1 MDYQKK
7 TIEQIEVAG
16 KRVFVRADFNVPLEN
31 GKITNDRRIRASL
44 PTIKYLLDKGASVV
58 VSSHLGRP
66 KGKVK
71 PELSLKPVAERL
83 AELLGKPVK
92 FAPDCI
98 GPEVEKMAKEL
109 KAGEIMCLENLR
121 FHEEEE
127 KNDPEF
133 TKKLASL
140 ADLYVSDAFGTVH
153 RAHASTEGV
162 AHYLRPAVAG
172 FLIAKELKYLGGAM
186 ANPKRP
192 LVAILGG
199 AKVGSKIGV
208 INKLMEICDT
218 LVIGGGMAY
227 TFFKAKG
234 YSIGD
239 SLFDAESFETAKQIL
254 KTAEEKKIQLVLPL
268 DVVVTQ
274 KLEAGAPT
282 QVVPVTAIPDGWAGA
297 DSGPKTVA
305 EITRVTKDA
314 GTIVWNGPVG
324 VFEIEQFGKGTLAI
338 AEALAHSGAVTILGG
353 GETAAAAEEY
363 GLDDKM
369 SHVSTGGGASLEF
382 LEGRVL
388 PGIAT
393 LDDAR

>member
-1 MDYQKK
+1 MDYRKK
-7 TIEQIEVAG
+7 TIEQIDVAG
-16 KRVFVRADFNVPLEN
+16 KRVFVRADFNVPLEG

-44 PTIKYLLDKGASVV
+44 PTIQYLLDKGASVV

-109 KAGEIMCLENLR
+109 KPGEILCLENLR

-133 TKKLASL
+133 TKKLAAL

-186 ANPKRP
+186 ADPKRP

-227 TFFKAKG
+227 TFLKAQG

-254 KTAEEKKIQLVLPL
+254 KTAAEKKISLVLPR
-268 DVVVTQ
+268 DVVVCQ

-282 QVVPVTAIPDGWAGA
+282 QVVPATAIPDGWSGA
-297 DSGPKTVA
+297 DVGPQTVE
-305 EITRVTKDA
+305 EISKIAKGA

-324 VFEIEQFGKGTLAI
+324 VFEIDQFAKGTRAI
-338 AEALAHSGAVTILGG
+338 AEALVASGAVTILGG
-353 GETAAAAEEY
+353 GETAAAAEEF

-393 LDDAR
+393 LDDAQ

>member
-1 MDYQKK
+1 M
-7 TIEQIEVAG
+7 
-16 KRVFVRADFNVPLEN
+16 
-31 GKITNDRRIRASL
+31 
-44 PTIKYLLDKGASVV
+44 LDKGASVV

-71 PELSLKPVAERL
+71 AELSLKPVAERL
-83 AELLGKPVK
+83 AELLDKPVK

-109 KAGEIMCLENLR
+109 KPGEILCLENLR

-133 TKKLASL
+133 TKKLAAL
-140 ADLYVSDAFGTVH
+140 ADIYVSDAFGTVH

-186 ANPKRP
+186 ADPKRP

-227 TFFKAKG
+227 TFLKAQG

-254 KTAEEKKIQLVLPL
+254 KTAAEKKISLVLPR
-268 DVVVTQ
+268 DVVVCQ

-282 QVVPVTAIPDGWAGA
+282 QVVPATAIPDGWSGA
-297 DSGPKTVA
+297 DVGPQTVE
-305 EITRVTKDA
+305 EISKIAKGA

-324 VFEIEQFGKGTLAI
+324 VFEIDQFAKGTRAI
-338 AEALAHSGAVTILGG
+338 AEALVASGAVTILGG
-353 GETAAAAEEY
+353 GETAAAAEEF

-393 LDDAR
+393 LDDAQ

>member
-1 MDYQKK
+1 MDYRKK
-7 TIEQIEVAG
+7 TIEQIDVAG
-16 KRVFVRADFNVPLEN
+16 KRVFVRADFNVPLEG

-44 PTIKYLLDKGASVV
+44 PTIQYLLDKGASVV

-71 PELSLKPVAERL
+71 AELSLKPVAERL

-109 KAGEIMCLENLR
+109 KPGEILCLENLR

-133 TKKLASL
+133 TKKLAAL

-186 ANPKRP
+186 ADPKRP

-227 TFFKAKG
+227 TFLKAQG

-254 KTAEEKKIQLVLPL
+254 KTAAEKKISLVLPR
-268 DVVVTQ
+268 DVVVCQ

-282 QVVPVTAIPDGWAGA
+282 QIVPATAIPDGWSGA
-297 DSGPKTVA
+297 DVGPQTVE
-305 EITRVTKDA
+305 EISKIAKGA

-324 VFEIEQFGKGTLAI
+324 VFEIDQFAKGTRAI
-338 AEALAHSGAVTILGG
+338 AEALVASGAVTILGG
-353 GETAAAAEEY
+353 GETAAAAEEF

-393 LDDAR
+393 LDDAK

>member
-1 MDYQKK
+1 MDYRKK
-7 TIEQIEVAG
+7 TIEQIDVAG
-16 KRVFVRADFNVPLEN
+16 KRVFVRADFNVPLEG

-44 PTIKYLLDKGASVV
+44 PTIQYLLDKGASVV

-71 PELSLKPVAERL
+71 AELSLKPVAERL
-83 AELLGKPVK
+83 AELLDKPVK

-109 KAGEIMCLENLR
+109 KPGEILCLENLR

-133 TKKLASL
+133 TKKLAAL

-186 ANPKRP
+186 ADPKRP

-227 TFFKAKG
+227 TFLKAQG

-254 KTAEEKKIQLVLPL
+254 KTAAEKKISLVLPR
-268 DVVVTQ
+268 DVVVCQ

-282 QVVPVTAIPDGWAGA
+282 QVVPATAIPDGWSGA
-297 DSGPKTVA
+297 DVGPQTVE
-305 EITRVTKDA
+305 EISKIAKGA

-324 VFEIEQFGKGTLAI
+324 VFEIDQFAKGTRAI
-338 AEALAHSGAVTILGG
+338 AEALVASGAVTILGG
-353 GETAAAAEEY
+353 GETAAAAEEF

-393 LDDAR
+393 LDDAQ